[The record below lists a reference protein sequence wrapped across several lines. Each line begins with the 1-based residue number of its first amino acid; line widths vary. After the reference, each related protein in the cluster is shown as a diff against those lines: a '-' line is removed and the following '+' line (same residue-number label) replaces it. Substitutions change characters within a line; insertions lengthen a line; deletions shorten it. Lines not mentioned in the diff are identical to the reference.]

1 MALISAIDGLSLLYQ
16 RLQTKLH
23 YGFCRYTWPLTLVHS
38 QLVFFLSKHPSHH
51 SSGLWLFIRYRIV
64 VLPFVLLITN

>member
-23 YGFCRYTWPLTLVHS
+23 YGFLSIYLAPDFSTQPTY
-38 QLVFFLSKHPSHH
+38 VFPQ
-51 SSGLWLFIRYRIV
+51 
-64 VLPFVLLITN
+64 

>member
-23 YGFCRYTWPLTLVHS
+23 YGFLSIYLAPDFSTQPTCVFPQLTPLPPLQWTLVIYS
-38 QLVFFLSKHPSHH
+38 VPDCRFTL
-51 SSGLWLFIRYRIV
+51 R
-64 VLPFVLLITN
+64 LINN